1 MQKLSIFLGFVPWIA
16 FSVISGP
23 STLVWASLTALV
35 LTVALSVPAW
45 RRTGSV
51 GVLDAGGITFF
62 AIFTVLTLVL
72 DAGVLQTLEDR
83 AQLISG
89 TAITLISLI
98 SLLAGRPFTEYYAR
112 QSTPREYWTSPV
124 FRQINRVLTGAWTG
138 VFALMAVFD
147 LVVAIEP
154 AASHVLNWV
163 VPALLVVGAVKFT
176 EWYPDHV
183 TGDEQAHPGAHE
195 ARPVSS

>member
-1 MQKLSIFLGFVPWIA
+1 MQQLSIFLGFVPWIA
-16 FSVISGP
+16 FAVISGP
-23 STLVWASLTALV
+23 STLTWASATALV
-35 LTVALSVPAW
+35 LTIALAAPAW

-51 GVLDAGGITFF
+51 GVLDVGGIAFF
-62 AIFTVLTLVL
+62 AIATVLTLVL
-72 DAGVLQTLEDR
+72 DAAVLQTLEDR

-89 TAITLISLI
+89 TAITLISLV

-124 FRQINRVLTGAWTG
+124 FRGINRVLTGVWTG
-138 VFALMAVFD
+138 VFALMALCD
-147 LVVAIEP
+147 LVVATAP
-154 AASHVLNWV
+154 AAGDVLDWV

-183 TGDEQAHPGAHE
+183 TGDERAQHGAHE
-195 ARPVSS
+195 ARPVSP

>member
-1 MQKLSIFLGFVPWIA
+1 MPKLSIFLGFAPWIA
-16 FSVISGP
+16 FTVISGP

-35 LTVALSVPAW
+35 LTVALAVPPW

-51 GVLDAGGITFF
+51 GVLDAGGIAFF

-89 TAITLISLI
+89 AAITLISLV

-124 FRQINRVLTGAWTG
+124 FRRINRVLTGVWTG
-138 VFALMAVFD
+138 VFALMAVLD
-147 LVVAIEP
+147 LVVAVEP

-163 VPALLVVGAVKFT
+163 VPALLVVGAVRFT

-183 TGDEQAHPGAHE
+183 TGDEQSQPGAHE

>member
-16 FSVISGP
+16 FAVISGP
-23 STLVWASLTALV
+23 STLTWASATALV
-35 LTVALSVPAW
+35 LTLALTVPAW
-45 RRTGSV
+45 RRTGSI
-51 GVLDAGGITFF
+51 GVLDAGGIAFF

-72 DAGVLQTLEDR
+72 DAAVLQTLEDR

-89 TAITLISLI
+89 AAITLISLV

-112 QSTPREYWTSPV
+112 QSTPREYWTSPL
-124 FRQINRVLTGAWTG
+124 FHRINRVLTGVWTLA
-138 VFALMAVFD
+138 FALMALCD
-147 LVVAIEP
+147 LVVV
-154 AASHVLNWV
+154 AAPGSRDALNWV
-163 VPALLVVGAVKFT
+163 VPALLVVAAVKIT

-183 TGDEQAHPGAHE
+183 TGDGQEQHGAHE